1 MTAPEYYFDFAA
13 ATPLDER
20 VFDVMRPY
28 FTERFFNPSS
38 PYEPAVQVRREYQEA
53 KESIAR
59 HIGAHADEIIM
70 CAGATESI
78 NLALRSSEGR
88 VAYAAIEHDSV
99 RQAAR
104 SAQGYAEI
112 EVGVSGRVAPEAVRA
127 AITDDVSIV
136 SVALANHELGTVQP
150 IASIARMIAEE
161 RERRLLTN
169 NRLPLLLHCDGSQG
183 LGFLDIHVA
192 RLGVDLLTLNAAK
205 VYGPKQVGL
214 LWVKPGVRLRPV
226 TYGGGQELGL
236 RSGTENVAGVIGFAK
251 AMRLAEK
258 KRKEETMRLANLR
271 DGMQRAL
278 TDALPLAIISGSQK
292 HRLANF
298 LHISFPGIDAERLI
312 FQLETQGVYVATGSA
327 CAANKGT
334 GSTVLAAIGLDQQA
348 RQGSIRLSLGRTTT
362 KQHCEY
368 AVQAICSAVNQE
380 LTRQGKHG

>member
-1 MTAPEYYFDFAA
+1 MTASGYYFDFAA

-28 FTERFFNPSS
+28 FTDRFFNPSS
-38 PYEPAVQVRREYQEA
+38 PYEPAVQVRREYQVA

-59 HIGAHADEIIM
+59 SIGASADEIIM

-78 NLALRSSEGR
+78 NLALRSGEGR
-88 VAYAAIEHDSV
+88 IAYAATEHASV

-104 SAQGYAEI
+104 SARDCTEI
-112 EVGVSGRVAPEAVRA
+112 EVDASGRVTPESVRA

-150 IASIARMIAEE
+150 IASIARVIAEE
-161 RERRLLTN
+161 RQRRLQASN
-169 NRLPLLLHCDGSQG
+169 HLPLLLHCDGSQG
-183 LGFLDIHVA
+183 LGLLDVHVA

-214 LWVKPGVRLRPV
+214 LWVKPGVRLQPV

-236 RSGTENVAGVIGFAK
+236 RSGTENVAGVIGFAE

-258 KRKEETMRLANLR
+258 KRKEETKRLVDLR
-271 DGMQRAL
+271 DDMQRAL
-278 TDALPLAIISGSQK
+278 VEALPFMLISGNQK

-312 FQLETQGVYVATGSA
+312 FLLETQGVYVATGSA

-334 GSTVLAAIGLDQQA
+334 GSAVLAAIGLDQQA

-368 AVQAICSAVNQE
+368 AVHAICEAVNQE
-380 LTRQGKHG
+380 LARQRNHG